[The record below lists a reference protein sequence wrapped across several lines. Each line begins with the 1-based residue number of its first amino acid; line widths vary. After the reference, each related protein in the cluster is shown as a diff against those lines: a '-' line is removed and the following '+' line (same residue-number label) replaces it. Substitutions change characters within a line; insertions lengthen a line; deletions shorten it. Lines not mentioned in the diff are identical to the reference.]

1 MPAATWLLV
10 LVDVVVLLAAVVVV
24 LYLLRRRGDT
34 ESMSRAEWCEGARQL
49 AAEVRET
56 AASIDRPVDR
66 DEVSRR
72 LLPLAARLGG
82 HVRTAPRAVEPTH
95 LQSVFEL
102 RRSCERVAT
111 EVRPGETTVDGP
123 FLEDRLESLAG
134 TARSVEERFGADYS
148 KPRSNTEKAR

>member
-1 MPAATWLLV
+1 MPPATWLLV
-10 LVDVVVLLAAVVVV
+10 LVDVAVLLAAVVVA

-49 AAEVRET
+49 ASEVSET
-56 AASIDRPVDR
+56 ATSIDRPVDR

-82 HVRTAPRAVEPTH
+82 HVRAAPQAVEPTH
-95 LQSVFEL
+95 LRALYELSV
-102 RRSCERVAT
+102 SCERVAT
-111 EVRPGETTVDGP
+111 GFRPGEMTVDGP

-134 TARSVEERFGADYS
+134 TARSLEERFGADYS